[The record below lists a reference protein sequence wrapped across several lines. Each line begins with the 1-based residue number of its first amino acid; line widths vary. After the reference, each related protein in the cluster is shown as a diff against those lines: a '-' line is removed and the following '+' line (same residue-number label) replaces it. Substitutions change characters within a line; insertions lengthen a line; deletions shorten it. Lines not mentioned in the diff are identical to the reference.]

1 MERNKVDEKY
11 KWKLEDLYS
20 SIEEYNKDIEVLGKL
35 VEEFITYEGRVTND
49 DKTLLH
55 ALLLQ
60 EKIDRITNKLY
71 VFINMRLH
79 EDTRVGKYQ
88 ELAGNLDIILSV
100 VNEKT
105 AFFIPELLECSYEKI
120 KEKFFK
126 DAIEEYLRRI
136 SKYSKIE
143 IIEVND
149 VDLNNKDLNLGKE
162 KESLL
167 KYINDKD
174 YIVTLEIEGKQMSS
188 EEFSQTI
195 DKTLIDYP
203 NITFIIGGSYGIHND
218 IKNKSNLKL
227 SFSKMTF
234 PHQLFRI
241 ILLEQIYRGFKIIKN
256 ESYHK

>member
-1 MERNKVDEKY
+1 MIKV
-11 KWKLEDLYS
+11 LC
-20 SIEEYNKDIEVLGKL
+20 
-35 VEEFITYEGRVTND
+35 
-49 DKTLLH
+49 
-55 ALLLQ
+55 
-60 EKIDRITNKLY
+60 
-71 VFINMRLH
+71 
-79 EDTRVGKYQ
+79 VG
-88 ELAGNLDIILSV
+88 
-100 VNEKT
+100 
-105 AFFIPELLECSYEKI
+105 KI

-126 DAIEEYLRRI
+126 DAIEEYLKRI

-149 VDLNNKDLNLGKE
+149 VDLNNKDLNLEKE

-167 KYINDKD
+167 KHINDKD

-195 DKTLIDYP
+195 DRTLINYP

-241 ILLEQIYRGFKIIKN
+241 ILLEQIYRGFKIVKN